1 MRLPDDLARH
11 IQSLPS
17 PGPAGPK
24 ETRTTWAPVDLSEIL
39 AGTYT
44 QPTPT
49 MLERTDGRALLYPG
63 RIHALNAEPEAGK
76 SWLALKA
83 ADERLMCGDTVLY
96 VDFEDSAPSIVSRL
110 RSLGAST
117 DTIAAGFIYLR
128 PDESL
133 TAEAEAD
140 FESALARNP
149 SLVVFDGLTEA
160 YVQLGLNPEF
170 NPDVAKWM
178 ALLPR
183 RALRR
188 CPEAAVLLVDHVVKN
203 IETRGRWAIGG
214 QHKLAGVDVAFSVAV
229 VEPFGRGQTG
239 TAHIKIEKDR
249 PGGIREFASSGD
261 FVAHVVATSSP
272 TGDMGIRLEPPQ
284 AQTGPIRPK
293 ALMQR
298 VSIVVEKT
306 PGLSK
311 KGLRSAV
318 SAKGE
323 DVDYALELLLLNGY
337 IEFDVGAR
345 GAHLHRSTKPYR
357 EKDD

>member
-1 MRLPDDLARH
+1 MVAAGGSCWGTKPGARFLTWSLGRCPMRLPADLAQH

-17 PGPAGPK
+17 PGLPSPK
-24 ETRTTWAPVDLSEIL
+24 EPRTTWAPVDLSEIL

-83 ADERLMCGDTVLY
+83 ADERLLCGDTVLY
-96 VDFEDSAPSIVSRL
+96 IDFEDSAPSIISRL
-110 RSLGAST
+110 RALGAST
-117 DTIAAGFIYLR
+117 GTIAKCFIYLR

-140 FESALARNP
+140 FERALARKP

-160 YVQLGLNPEF
+160 YGRLGLNPEF

-183 RALRR
+183 RVQSR
-188 CPEAAVLLVDHVVKN
+188 CPEAAVLLLDHVVKN
-203 IETRGRWAIGG
+203 TETRGRWAIGA

-239 TAHIKIEKDR
+239 TAHIKVEKDR
-249 PGGIREFASSGD
+249 PGGIREFASSES
-261 FVAHVVATSSP
+261 FVAHVVATSSA
-272 TGDMGIRLEPPQ
+272 TGDMGIRLEPPS
-284 AQTGPIRPK
+284 T
-293 ALMQR
+293 
-298 VSIVVEKT
+298 
-306 PGLSK
+306 
-311 KGLRSAV
+311 
-318 SAKGE
+318 
-323 DVDYALELLLLNGY
+323 
-337 IEFDVGAR
+337 
-345 GAHLHRSTKPYR
+345 HR
-357 EKDD
+357 